1 MCEKKAR
8 LNSEILSFFSGFE
21 GGSVQDSYGAK
32 RANTLLQQECTC
44 SGSISCHC
52 LLNFLLDT
60 YGYPVCALRIFKIYL
75 VCHNKDSM
83 FPSRRSSCKKSMVNK
98 LLCKRSVFI
107 KLLLVAAQLIWSWW
121 YSIMCHVVDNGYNN
135 NNNFI
140 YIIT

>member
-107 KLLLVAAQLIWSWW
+107 KLLLVAAQLI
-121 YSIMCHVVDNGYNN
+121 
-135 NNNFI
+135 
-140 YIIT
+140 

>member
-60 YGYPVCALRIFKIYL
+60 YGYPVWCPQDIQDLFSLPQQGFDVSLTQK
-75 VCHNKDSM
+75 
-83 FPSRRSSCKKSMVNK
+83 
-98 LLCKRSVFI
+98 
-107 KLLLVAAQLIWSWW
+107 QLQEE
-121 YSIMCHVVDNGYNN
+121 HGQQVVM
-135 NNNFI
+135 
-140 YIIT
+140 